1 MSAVLEAIAAARL
14 KELWQFAQNPPEVM
28 AQIFTHLGV
37 DPVKLQSVIGAMTGA
52 DDEPIPVPRSWPRT
66 HWDAWDALPY
76 SLREYLSEREKERD
90 KDVRRCQNEAAAAKK
105 EAATL
110 KQLLQQ
116 QPIGENNGKEDRED
130 KFSRRPLQPRAA
142 EIAQGKTAARA

>member
-1 MSAVLEAIAAARL
+1 MSPVLEAIAAAKL
-14 KELWQFAQNPPEVM
+14 KELWAFAQNPPEVM

-52 DDEPIPVPRSWPRT
+52 DGEPIPVPRSWPKT
-66 HWDAWDALPY
+66 HWDMWDALPY
-76 SLREYLSEREKERD
+76 SLREYLSEREKDRD
-90 KDVRRCQNEAAAAKK
+90 REIRRCQNETAAAKK

-116 QPIGENNGKEDRED
+116 QPIGENNGKEDKTDHLRRRVQQVTAEEVT
-130 KFSRRPLQPRAA
+130 SR
-142 EIAQGKTAARA
+142 